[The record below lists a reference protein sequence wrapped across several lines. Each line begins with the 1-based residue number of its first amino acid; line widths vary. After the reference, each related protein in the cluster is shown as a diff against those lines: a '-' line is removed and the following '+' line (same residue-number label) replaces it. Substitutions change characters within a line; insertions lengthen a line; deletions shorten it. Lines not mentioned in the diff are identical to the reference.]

1 MSKVNIDNFRN
12 KHFMVVVLEYII
24 VTLTAV
30 TATTL
35 IVYKLGNRLTGV
47 TLHIKSLILCAI
59 CALFISLIL
68 PRIVVDFAGLSG
80 SVIFLLFFAI
90 IFAFFIAQY
99 DASCKP
105 TPSTNQVIDS
115 EAFSEAYIAAKIP
128 VDDSVAGHIQPL
140 FVPLL
145 SEKVKVVTEE
155 VITETQPELAVTAV
169 PVAVPET
176 EYTSYN
182 NPQEKPEPVAPII
195 LQQVNDDEERHI
207 EEVAEEVKKAEN
219 PNLIDCI
226 IDPAIADE
234 PVKFEMAATVSIAA
248 DQDIVSSTSAAKLP
262 QANSSTVL
270 VAPAV
275 SLEELMEKAYLEKE
289 QKNFNQALTI
299 FRQALSQYPEDDTA
313 PFLTVEIGNILK
325 NKGLYDEAIQ
335 VFSDGRN
342 LSGLRNDPLLE
353 QEFIS
358 TVAYLRIIKNTLLQ
372 HRFGFVPFNSI
383 PEAIM
388 EEINTE
394 FREWRNLS

>member
-1 MSKVNIDNFRN
+1 M
-12 KHFMVVVLEYII
+12 EYII

-30 TATTL
+30 AATTL

-90 IFAFFIAQY
+90 IFAYFVAQY

-105 TPSTNQVIDS
+105 TQSTHQVIDS
-115 EAFSEAYIAAKIP
+115 DTFSEACITAPIP
-128 VDDSVAGHIQPL
+128 VDNSVPDHILPSLGPL
-140 FVPLL
+140 PVDV
-145 SEKVKVVTEE
+145 EKVKTVAVIEDL
-155 VITETQPELAVTAV
+155 ITEVQPEFAVAAASVTA
-169 PVAVPET
+169 PET
-176 EYTSYN
+176 DYIPYN
-182 NPQEKPEPVAPII
+182 LQEEPEPLAPIM

-207 EEVAEEVKKAEN
+207 EEVAEEVKKTED

-226 IDPAIADE
+226 SDPAIVE
-234 PVKFEMAATVSIAA
+234 PVDLQTAATVVD
-248 DQDIVSSTSAAKLP
+248 DQVIVSSTVAEELP
-262 QANSSTVL
+262 QAIPPTVL
-270 VAPAV
+270 AVPAV
-275 SLEELMEKAYLEKE
+275 SLEELMEMAYQEKE

-299 FRQALSQYPEDDTA
+299 FRQALSQYPEDAAA

-358 TVAYLRIIKNTLLQ
+358 TVAFLRIIKNTLLQ
-372 HRFGFVPFNSI
+372 HRLGFVPFNSI

>member
-1 MSKVNIDNFRN
+1 M
-12 KHFMVVVLEYII
+12 EYII

-90 IFAFFIAQY
+90 IFAYFVAQY

-105 TPSTNQVIDS
+105 THSTHQVIHS
-115 EAFSEAYIAAKIP
+115 ETFSEACTAAQIP
-128 VDDSVAGHIQPL
+128 VADSVAGHIPPSL
-140 FVPLL
+140 ALL
-145 SEKVKVVTEE
+145 PSEKVE
-155 VITETQPELAVTAV
+155 VITETQPEFAVTAAS
-169 PVAVPET
+169 VAVLET

-195 LQQVNDDEERHI
+195 LQQINDDEECHI
-207 EEVAEEVKKAEN
+207 EEVAEEVKKTDN
-219 PNLIDCI
+219 PNLIDFI
-226 IDPAIADE
+226 NPAITAE
-234 PVKFEMAATVSIAA
+234 TAEFETAATVSIAA
-248 DQDIVSSTSAAKLP
+248 NQDIVSATVAEELP
-262 QANSSTVL
+262 QAIPFTDL
-270 VAPAV
+270 AAPVV
-275 SLEELMEKAYLEKE
+275 SLEELMEMAYLEKE
-289 QKNFNQALTI
+289 QKNFNQALTL
-299 FRQALSQYPEDDTA
+299 FRQALSRYPEDDTA

-335 VFSDGRN
+335 IFSDGRN
-342 LSGLRNDPLLE
+342 LSGLRSDPLLE

-358 TVAYLRIIKNTLLQ
+358 TVAFLRIIKNTLLQ
-372 HRFGFVPFNSI
+372 HRLGFVPFNSI

>member
-1 MSKVNIDNFRN
+1 
-12 KHFMVVVLEYII
+12 MVVVLEYII

-90 IFAFFIAQY
+90 IFAYFVAQY

-105 TPSTNQVIDS
+105 TQSTDQVIDS
-115 EAFSEAYIAAKIP
+115 EAFSEVYIAVKIP
-128 VDDSVAGHIQPL
+128 FDDSIADHTLTP
-140 FVPLL
+140 
-145 SEKVKVVTEE
+145 ERVKVVTEE
-155 VITETQPELAVTAV
+155 EVIAKTQPEFAVAAAS
-169 PVAVPET
+169 VAVPET
-176 EYTSYN
+176 ECTSN
-182 NPQEKPEPVAPII
+182 NNLQEKPEPVAPII

-207 EEVAEEVKKAEN
+207 EEVAEEVKKIDN

-226 IDPAIADE
+226 IDPAITAE
-234 PVKFEMAATVSIAA
+234 PVEFETAATVSIAA
-248 DQDIVSSTSAAKLP
+248 DQDIVSSTFAEELP
-262 QANSSTVL
+262 QADSSTIL
-270 VAPAV
+270 AAPAV

-289 QKNFNQALTI
+289 QKNFNQALII

-342 LSGLRNDPLLE
+342 LSGLHNDPLLE

-372 HRFGFVPFNSI
+372 HRLGFVPFNSI
-383 PEAIM
+383 PEAIV

>member
-1 MSKVNIDNFRN
+1 M
-12 KHFMVVVLEYII
+12 
-24 VTLTAV
+24 
-30 TATTL
+30 
-35 IVYKLGNRLTGV
+35 
-47 TLHIKSLILCAI
+47 
-59 CALFISLIL
+59 
-68 PRIVVDFAGLSG
+68 SG

-90 IFAFFIAQY
+90 IFAYFVAQY

-105 TPSTNQVIDS
+105 TQSTDQVIDS
-115 EAFSEAYIAAKIP
+115 EAFSEVYIAVKIP
-128 VDDSVAGHIQPL
+128 FDDSIADHTLTP
-140 FVPLL
+140 
-145 SEKVKVVTEE
+145 ERVKVVTEE
-155 VITETQPELAVTAV
+155 EVIAKTQPEFAVAAAS
-169 PVAVPET
+169 VAVPET
-176 EYTSYN
+176 ECTSN
-182 NPQEKPEPVAPII
+182 NNLQEKPEPVAPII

-207 EEVAEEVKKAEN
+207 EEVAEEVKKIDN

-226 IDPAIADE
+226 IDPAITAE
-234 PVKFEMAATVSIAA
+234 PVEFETAATVSIAA
-248 DQDIVSSTSAAKLP
+248 DQDIVSSTFAEELP
-262 QANSSTVL
+262 QADSSTIL
-270 VAPAV
+270 AAPAV

-289 QKNFNQALTI
+289 QKNFNQALII

-342 LSGLRNDPLLE
+342 LSGLHNDPLLE

-372 HRFGFVPFNSI
+372 HRLGFVPFNSI
-383 PEAIM
+383 PEAIV